1 MADDALQKTIFTELQ
16 RFVRPI
22 TSTEGDPERVL
33 ALFSRAGWD
42 IPALLAGGSS
52 AQFVAGVDAIAVH
65 GRELQALIDNPP
77 EEFED
82 FFMALG
88 EKALPIFAN
97 LAAILTS
104 LPGGLPASVQEL
116 PGDLL
121 NTLTLDYLRRRAPVV
136 YQVLVLFGLI
146 SKGAETVESQGGVPF
161 RVKNAQPSL
170 QLDQLNRIVKDPAKA
185 ILDVYWPAGFADN
198 GAGALKL
205 AGVLID
211 LLAAIGVARERSGA
225 LRGDDDDPGVQLF
238 VDGNKVRIAKAF
250 ALDDY
255 GSASVGAEVE
265 FQDGPAGPVVIVTPL
280 GTWQISQGLGG
291 VLLTLQGS
299 LAGAALRIASD
310 GVEPFNTT
318 TAALDMK
325 LSLQRDASAG
335 EYVFLFGSADSTH
348 LLLENFVFSTRVVV
362 AAAQKSFAIGG
373 AIRGLELQ
381 LGGGSGDGFLQKL
394 LPPDG
399 ITSTLDLEVEW
410 STNGGLAFKGGSLE
424 IQIPTHIEIGPIELQ
439 SATIA
444 VKIDA
449 PEIPVDLGVTVRG
462 NLGPLVVIVENI
474 GLRATF
480 SFPRGGGNLGP
491 MDMELGFK
499 PPNGVGMSLDAG
511 AVKGG
516 GYLYFDFD
524 KGEYAGALELTIADF
539 LSLKAIGLITTKMP
553 DGSPG
558 FSLLIIITA
567 EFSPGFQ
574 LGYGFVLI
582 GVGGLLGL
590 NRTVI
595 LEALAAGVRSGAVNG
610 ILFPVDP
617 VANAPRI
624 ISDLRT
630 IFPPVLNH
638 FLIGPMAK
646 IGWTTLISLEL
657 GIIIEIPGNI
667 AILGVLRAGLGD
679 NGGEPILQLQV
690 NFIGA
695 LEFDK
700 KRGWFFAALFESR
713 LLFIA
718 LEGEMGLLIAVGDDA
733 NFVLSVGGFHPSFE
747 PPPLPFPSP
756 RRIALNIIDTQYAR
770 IRADTY
776 FAITPN
782 TAQLGC
788 SAELFFGFD
797 SFSVEG
803 HFAFDVLIRFSPF
816 YLIAELRADVSLKVG
831 GVGVFT
837 IDLEFTL
844 EGPTPWRARG
854 RGTLQVFCLKVSADF
869 DKTFGEASH
878 TTLPPLAIIPM
889 LLAELENPANW
900 RVLPPP
906 AHNLM
911 VALRPLDAQVDPC
924 VLHPLG
930 TLEVSQGAIP
940 LLMTLDTVGAQK
952 PDDANRFEL
961 RVASAGL
968 GKRDDA
974 RRPFSPAQFR
984 TMTDAQKLSSPPYQR
999 EPSGIVLGVTG
1010 AEVRT
1015 GRAVK
1020 RVLRYEVT
1028 TVDTLYR
1035 RVRRRFITLGDRL
1048 FRHFAKGNAAA
1059 RSALSRGRAREIQ
1072 PFADRITVGGERYA
1086 VAALDTNRPIA
1097 GGASFASE
1105 GAAREWLAGAVA
1117 ADPNLAASLHVVPA
1131 SDLGA
1136 AA

>member
-1 MADDALQKTIFTELQ
+1 MADDSLQKSIFTELQ

-33 ALFSRAGWD
+33 ALFARTGWD
-42 IPALLAGGSS
+42 VPALLAGGSS
-52 AQFVAGVDAIAVH
+52 AQFVAQIDAIAVH
-65 GRELQALIDNPP
+65 GRELQELIDNPP
-77 EEFED
+77 AEFED

-97 LAAILTS
+97 LAAILAG
-104 LPGGLPASVQEL
+104 LPAGLPASVQEL

-121 NTLTLDYLRRRAPVV
+121 NTLTLDYLRRRSPLA
-136 YQVLVLFGLI
+136 YQLLVLFGII
-146 SKGAETVESQGGVPF
+146 SKGAETIESQGGVPF
-161 RVKNAQPSL
+161 RVKNARPSL

-198 GAGALKL
+198 GAGAIKL
-205 AGVLID
+205 AGVLLD
-211 LLAAIGVARERSGA
+211 LLAAIGIERERSGA
-225 LRGDDDDPGVQLF
+225 LRGDDDDPDVQIVVSGDTLR
-238 VDGNKVRIAKAF
+238 VAKAF

-255 GSASVGAEVE
+255 GSAAVGAEIEV
-265 FQDGPAGPVVIVTPL
+265 QDGAGGPAAIVTPF

-291 VLLTLQGS
+291 LLLTLQGS
-299 LAGAALRIASD
+299 LSGGALRIASD
-310 GVEPFNTT
+310 GVQPYNTT
-318 TAALDMK
+318 AAALDMK
-325 LSLQRDASAG
+325 LSIQRDSSAG
-335 EYVFLFGSADSTH
+335 QYVFLFGSADSTH
-348 LLLENFVFSTRVVV
+348 LLLENFIFSTRVVV
-362 AAAQKSFAIGG
+362 ASAEKSLAFGA

-394 LPPDG
+394 LPPEG
-399 ITSTLDLEVEW
+399 ITSTLNVEVEW
-410 STNGGLAFKGGSLE
+410 STSGGLAFKGGSLE
-424 IQIPTHIEIGPIELQ
+424 IQLPTHIEIGPIELQ

-462 NLGPLVVIVENI
+462 NLGPLVVVVENI

-491 MDMELGFK
+491 LDMELGFK
-499 PPNGVGMSLDAG
+499 PPNGVGMSIDAG

-516 GYLYFDFD
+516 GYLYFNFD

-553 DGSPG
+553 DGSAG

-590 NRTVI
+590 NRTVV

-624 ISDLRT
+624 ISDLRI
-630 IFPPVLNH
+630 IFPPVLNR

-646 IGWTTLISLEL
+646 IGWTTLITLEL
-657 GIIIEIPGNI
+657 GIIIEIPGNV

-679 NGGEPILQLQV
+679 TGGEPILQLQV

-695 LEFDK
+695 IEFDK

-718 LEGEMGLLIAVGDDA
+718 LEGEIGLLIAVGDDA
-733 NFVLSVGGFHPSFE
+733 NFVLSVGGFHPSFQ

-782 TAQLGC
+782 TAQFGC

-816 YLIAELRADVSLKVG
+816 YLIAQLRADVSLKVG
-831 GVGVFT
+831 GVGLFT
-837 IDLEFTL
+837 IDLDFTL

-854 RGTLQVFCLKVSADF
+854 RGTLNVFCLKVSADF
-869 DKTFGEASH
+869 DRTFGEAQH
-878 TTLPPLAIIPM
+878 TTLPPLAIVPVLM
-889 LLAELENPANW
+889 AELEKPANW
-900 RVLPPP
+900 RVLAPP

-911 VALRPLDAQVDPC
+911 VSLRTLDAQTEPC

-930 TLEVSQGAIP
+930 TLEVSQGLIP
-940 LLMTLDTVGAQK
+940 LLLTLDTVGAQK
-952 PDDANRFEL
+952 PEDANRFEL
-961 RVASAGL
+961 RVISAGL

-984 TMTDAQKLSSPPYQR
+984 ALTDAQKLSSPPYQQ
-999 EPSGIVLGVTG
+999 EPSGIVLGVSG
-1010 AEVRT
+1010 AEIRT
-1015 GRAVK
+1015 SRAVT

-1035 RVRRRFITLGDRL
+1035 RVRRRFVTLGDRL
-1048 FRHFAKGNAAA
+1048 FRHWIKANAAS
-1059 RSALSRGRAREIQ
+1059 RNSLSRGRAREIQ
-1072 PFADRITVGGERYA
+1072 PFADRIEVQGERYA
-1086 VAALDTNRPIA
+1086 VASADTNRA
-1097 GGASFASE
+1097 VADAASFTSE

-1117 ADPNLAASLHVVPA
+1117 ADPNLATSLQVVPV
-1131 SDLGA
+1131 SDLEA